1 MLYNNRV
8 QCDIIYIVEE
18 GIALMKGS
26 EEMEMKLNLSV
37 ADIMSMIECL
47 EFLKDILHFI
57 SIKKLD
63 DRIALIE
70 KLIDKLKSIS
80 L

>member
-1 MLYNNRV
+1 
-8 QCDIIYIVEE
+8 
-18 GIALMKGS
+18 MKGS
-26 EEMEMKLNLSV
+26 EEMEMKLNLSIR
-37 ADIMSMIECL
+37 DIMSIIECL

-57 SIKKLD
+57 LIKKLDDRIAKKLD

-70 KLIDKLKSIS
+70 NLITKLKSIS

>member
-26 EEMEMKLNLSV
+26 EEMQGMTRAE
-37 ADIMSMIECL
+37 L
-47 EFLKDILHFI
+47 ERFEAII
-57 SIKKLD
+57 
-63 DRIALIE
+63 RENE
-70 KLIDKLKSIS
+70 KLKNKVSELEEIIKQLSKTIS
-80 L
+80 K

>member
-37 ADIMSMIECL
+37 ADIMSIIECL
-47 EFLKDILHFI
+47 EFLKGILHSASFPD
-57 SIKKLD
+57 D

-70 KLIDKLKSIS
+70 KLIDRLKSIS